1 MHRASKTVGA
11 FVIIAFLC
19 AVAVFVI
26 EEIRF
31 EEKSAKFEEYVTEQ
45 DAININTA
53 TKEEIEKLE
62 GIGEKM
68 AERII
73 EFREEKHE
81 FSDVYELTLIRG
93 IGEEMIKRNKGRI
106 KVR

>member
-1 MHRASKTVGA
+1 MHRASNAVGA
-11 FVIIAFLC
+11 LVIIAFLC
-19 AVAVFVI
+19 AVAVFVM

-31 EEKSAKFEEYVTEQ
+31 EEKSAEFEEYVIEQ
-45 DAININTA
+45 DAVNINTA
-53 TKEEIEKLE
+53 TKEELEKLE

-81 FSDVYELTLIRG
+81 FSDVYELTLVHG
-93 IGEEMIKRNKGRI
+93 IGEETIQRNKGRM